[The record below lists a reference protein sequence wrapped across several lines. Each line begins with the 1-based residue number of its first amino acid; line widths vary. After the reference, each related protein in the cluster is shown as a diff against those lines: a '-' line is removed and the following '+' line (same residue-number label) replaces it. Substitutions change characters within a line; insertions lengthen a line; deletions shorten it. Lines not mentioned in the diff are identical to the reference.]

1 MDSRKRAKQLSKK
14 AQARLDRDKQI
25 YASGI
30 LRGMDE
36 IKKIVCDKY
45 NDKLSDNDL
54 FEKLKLEK
62 NKQGLT
68 IFQPGDGFK
77 A

>member
-1 MDSRKRAKQLSKK
+1 MEARKRAKQLSKK

-30 LRGMDE
+30 LRGIDE
-36 IKKIVCDKY
+36 VKKIVCEMY
-45 NDKLSDNDL
+45 NDKMTDDEL
-54 FEKLKLEK
+54 FSKLKLER
-62 NKQGLT
+62 NKQNVT
-68 IFQPGDGFK
+68 IFQPGDGFE